1 MNWNE
6 VMARELERA
15 GTGARMT
22 SVPDNRRASAISLL
36 KLERE
41 IASQISENEAM
52 CTRSKSYAASMSI
65 S

>member
-1 MNWNE
+1 MNWND

-15 GTGARMT
+15 ETGAKMT
-22 SVPDNRRASAISLL
+22 KVPDSRRASAISLL

-52 CTRSKSYAASMSI
+52 SARSKSYAASMPI
-65 S
+65 R